1 MTVKDPTQLIEE
13 GAAAIRLSGP
23 GPRPAGPR
31 RQSFDVIVIGAG
43 QAGLSVGYHLAGA
56 GVRFVILEAHAR
68 IGDAWRGRWDSLRLF
83 TPAKFDGLPGMA
95 FPAPRN
101 HFPTKDEMADYLEAY
116 ARRFALPVRT
126 GVRVERLFQ
135 RGTRYVVASGAGEF
149 EAAQVVVAMAKYQ
162 QGRVPAFAASLSG
175 QITQLH
181 SQAYRNPAQLRP
193 GAVLLAGAGTCGA
206 DIALEA
212 ARAGHVTYL
221 SGRDT
226 GEVPFRPEGFLG
238 RHLLG
243 PLVLRLVFHRLL
255 TVNTALG
262 RKARPAV
269 LANGGPL
276 IRVKRADL
284 RAVGVQRVER
294 VAGVREG
301 LPQLANG
308 RTLEV
313 ANLIWCSGFEA
324 GFEWIELPVFDA
336 GGAPR
341 HTSGIAEGLPGLY
354 FVGLPFLHAM
364 SSSMI
369 HGVGRDAARIARA
382 ILRSRACPLRVA
394 APAGA
399 AF

>member
-1 MTVKDPTQLIEE
+1 MP
-13 GAAAIRLSGP
+13 AP
-23 GPRPAGPR
+23 GGEPG
-31 RQSFDVIVIGAG
+31 VIVIGAS
-43 QAGLSVGYHLAGA
+43 QAGLAVGYLACA
-56 GVRFVILEAHAR
+56 GLRFVILEAHAR

-101 HFPTKDEMADYLEAY
+101 YFPTKDEMADYLEAY

-135 RGTRYVVASGAGEF
+135 RGARYVVASRAGEF

-175 QITQLH
+175 EITQLH
-181 SQAYRNPAQLRP
+181 SQAYRNLAQLRP
-193 GAVLLAGAGTCGA
+193 GGVLLVGAGNSGA

-212 ARAGHVTYL
+212 ARAGHATYL
-221 SGRDT
+221 AGRDT

-243 PLVLRLVFHRLL
+243 PLVLRLVFHHLL

-284 RAVGVQRVER
+284 RAAGVQRVER
-294 VAGVREG
+294 VTGVREG
-301 LPQLANG
+301 EPLLADG
-308 RTLEV
+308 RTLKV
-313 ANLIWCSGFEA
+313 ANVLWCSGFEA
-324 GFEWIELPVFDA
+324 GFEWIDLPVFDA

-341 HTSGIAEGLPGLY
+341 HSSGIAEGSRGCI
-354 FVGLPFLHAM
+354 
-364 SSSMI
+364 SS
-369 HGVGRDAARIARA
+369 AC
-382 ILRSRACPLRVA
+382 RSCTRCP
-394 APAGA
+394 PP
-399 AF
+399 